1 MKIRCMGCM
10 EEYDSYFDVC
20 PRCGTRQNVMTDGGS
35 GLKPETIIKQ
45 RYMVGLSLD
54 TDDISTTYIGYDLID
69 LKRVI
74 VNEYETIP
82 NDILSF
88 RKIDVPGI
96 VTVLDVFVERRR
108 KYVVTEYVSGET
120 LEAKLL
126 SEEQMSLDEALSYM
140 MPVMEILEM
149 LHRKRLY
156 HLKVNPNN
164 IFLTD
169 SGEIMV
175 MAPGVYQSVIGRHR
189 KKNAP
194 ADEVFYMAP
203 ELKDGSE
210 NEGGAA
216 DIYSVCAI
224 LYRMITG
231 EIPVKGADQ
240 KNVEVLL
247 NSEKKAAA
255 DSRNNAII
263 NGMISD
269 VDMRTRVMRRLIEQ
283 LTSIWDVERADL
295 PEPSAA
301 SAPLQKNGGSITYE
315 DTGKKG
321 FGKMPLI
328 VGLLVVVAAAGVF
341 GFMKMRSD
349 APATV
354 ARKTE
359 QAAAVVPNLEK
370 SSKEDAANM
379 LSNNGIELV
388 VTDTWINETV
398 PQGDILKQTPEWGE
412 KVPESK
418 QVSVILSAGKDPV
431 TLAEKGIFQE
441 RPESFDK
448 NADVNGNI
456 AVATKGYNK
465 EKVLEENGFILSGSD
480 SSESY
485 IIPGYILSI
494 RKSDTTSMTSEGD
507 TDTGNDG
514 SAEEMV
520 ATDNQESA
528 EVRTNTEL
536 PDGCAL
542 TVTTSKGMEG
552 MEDNSQTIK
561 LPKLAGKSFDEA
573 YSEAEKN
580 GFYIGLAD
588 ETEYSMER
596 PGLISHMSLLETA
609 DATEGKVVE
618 VGKKLTKGANILLTL
633 SEGPKAVNLNSSF
646 LGEDADEVKAD
657 LEDKDGDYRLKVER
671 TDAYN
676 DAYGNYPAGTVMK
689 IEKISC
695 KHTDWG
701 LDGNLHWGDTVRIIV
716 SDGSRPTTEAPTPT
730 GPATGGSR
738 SGGSSG
744 SSSSGGSGNSSSR
757 DSRGTSSNGGEKPSS
772 EQKEHIENDAL
783 NE

>member
-45 RYMVGLSLD
+45 RYMVGLPLD

-108 KYVVTEYVSGET
+108 QYVVTEYVSGET

-140 MPVMEILEM
+140 LPVMEILEM
-149 LHRKRLY
+149 LHRKRIY

-175 MAPGVYQSVIGRHR
+175 MAPGVYQSVIGSHR

-203 ELKDGSE
+203 ELKEGSE

-231 EIPVKGADQ
+231 EILVKGADR

-247 NSEKKAAA
+247 SSEKKAAS

-263 NGMISD
+263 NGMLSD
-269 VDMRTRVMRRLIEQ
+269 VDMRTRVMGRLIEQ

-301 SAPLQKNGGSITYE
+301 SAPLQKTGGSVTYE
-315 DTGKKG
+315 DTGKKA
-321 FGKMPLI
+321 FGKAPLI
-328 VGLLVVVAAAGVF
+328 VGLLVIVAAAGVF
-341 GFMKMRSD
+341 GFMKIRSD

-370 SSKEDAANM
+370 SNKKDAEEM

-388 VTDTWINETV
+388 VSNTLIDSTV
-398 PQGDILKQTPEWGE
+398 PQGNILYQTPEWGE

-418 QVSVILSAGKDPV
+418 QVSVILSAGKNPV
-431 TLAEKGIFQE
+431 TLTEKGIFQK

-448 NADVNGNI
+448 NADINGNI

-465 EKVLEENGFILSGSD
+465 AKVLEENGFILSGSD

-494 RKSDTTSMTSEGD
+494 RKSDTNGMTSAGD

-520 ATDNQESA
+520 TTDNQESA
-528 EVRTNTEL
+528 EVQTNTEL

-552 MEDNSQTIK
+552 LDSSQMIK

-573 YSEAEKN
+573 YSKAEKE

-588 ETEYSMER
+588 EIEYSMER

-609 DATEGKVVE
+609 EATKGKVVE
-618 VGKKLTKGANILLTL
+618 AGEELTQGANILLTL
-633 SEGPKAVNLNSSF
+633 SEGPKPVTLNSSF

-676 DAYGNYPAGTVMK
+676 DDYGKNYSAGTVMK
-689 IEKISC
+689 IEKVSC
-695 KHTDWG
+695 KHIDWG

-730 GPATGGSR
+730 RPATGGSH

-744 SSSSGGSGNSSSR
+744 SSSSGDSENDSSR
-757 DSRGTSSNGGEKPSS
+757 SSGGTSSNGGEKPSF